1 MKKPERKQWDP
12 NCPKCQEELQRHVEL
27 SDSIFDEVNHG
38 VGKGV
43 LLEDYYCNHQREQ
56 EG

>member
-12 NCPKCQEELQRHVEL
+12 NCPKCQEELQRHIEL

-38 VGKGV
+38 VGKGE
-43 LLEDYYCNHQREQ
+43 LLEDYYCNHQGEQ
-56 EG
+56 EA